1 MLSKCITQSFIV
13 SAGIKTEESCAA
25 MCAHSAYISLHIL
38 TKLKHSETKNI
49 LHHSQAWVNILK
61 GPQRWE
67 FWMSKVEYNVICFL
81 IGLEALMLSALSLV
95 KKRKAFR
102 ASAKPN
108 DLSLEGARMWE
119 NKEDRTDRVR
129 KSNVVAHGVL
139 HGVLHGVD
147 HGVNSELIM
156 LWYPWSV
163 KILLHWIE
171 IDYCT
176 MHINRCNPRLNFKSK
191 SGLVLH
197 AFRNI

>member
-1 MLSKCITQSFIV
+1 
-13 SAGIKTEESCAA
+13 
-25 MCAHSAYISLHIL
+25 
-38 TKLKHSETKNI
+38 
-49 LHHSQAWVNILK
+49 
-61 GPQRWE
+61 
-67 FWMSKVEYNVICFL
+67 MSKVEYKVICFL

-108 DLSLEGARMWE
+108 DLSLE
-119 NKEDRTDRVR
+119 
-129 KSNVVAHGVL
+129 
-139 HGVLHGVD
+139 
-147 HGVNSELIM
+147 
-156 LWYPWSV
+156 V